1 VPPQKK
7 RDFDHFML
15 LGNETFAGGGVKSGD
30 IMKNKIMIEP
40 NKAAKRRVHL
50 AYARAFA
57 RLDDALAR
65 NTDDEGPTDRQRINA
80 IRRRLWG
87 TLPEDRPR

>member
-1 VPPQKK
+1 
-7 RDFDHFML
+7 
-15 LGNETFAGGGVKSGD
+15 
-30 IMKNKIMIEP
+30 MKNKIMIEP

-65 NTDDEGPTDRQRINA
+65 NTDDERPTDRQRINA